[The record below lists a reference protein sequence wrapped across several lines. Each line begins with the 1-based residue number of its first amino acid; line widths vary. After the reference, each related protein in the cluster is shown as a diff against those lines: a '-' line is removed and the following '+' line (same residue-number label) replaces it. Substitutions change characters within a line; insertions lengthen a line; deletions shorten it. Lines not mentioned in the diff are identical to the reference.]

1 MTCNAVHG
9 EVDDRDGGCTKLK
22 ISLLDFLFGLE
33 QTVKMSYAIPIREDA
48 IPIREE
54 AQSESEVYLRLTWRA
69 RRQMDEKS
77 YDEILIT

>member
-1 MTCNAVHG
+1 MTCDAVHG

-33 QTVKMSYAIPIREDA
+33 QTVKMSYAIPIRE
-48 IPIREE
+48 E

-77 YDEILIT
+77 YDKILIT